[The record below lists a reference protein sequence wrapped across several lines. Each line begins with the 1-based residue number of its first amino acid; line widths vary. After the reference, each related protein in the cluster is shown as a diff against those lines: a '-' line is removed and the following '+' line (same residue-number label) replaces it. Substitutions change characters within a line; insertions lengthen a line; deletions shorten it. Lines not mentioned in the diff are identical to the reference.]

1 MFLKRDCPR
10 WWKSGASLLLGIF
23 LATSGC
29 TALTGESAGQYVDDS
44 TLTARV
50 KSNLVADKVANLT
63 RVDVDTT
70 NQIVSLN
77 GIVESAEQ
85 KQRAEQLARQTS
97 GVKGVKN
104 NLQIQGKK

>member
-1 MFLKRDCPR
+1 MFLRRNYSR
-10 WWKSGASLLLGIF
+10 WWKSGASLLLAIF
-23 LATSGC
+23 LGTSGC

-50 KSNLVADKVANLT
+50 KANLVADKVANLT

-85 KQRAEQLARQTS
+85 KQRAEQLARQIS
-97 GVKGVKN
+97 GVKGVTN